1 MINAAMR
8 EYPYYLYSGS
18 DEYGQPQLSPNAV
31 GSVKMAINLQSQNSQ
46 QNIMYSDANYV
57 GLTHNT
63 EVNDAYVIEY
73 GKERLKVLYVST
85 HGRMRQVYMARMV

>member
-8 EYPYYLYSGS
+8 EYPYYLYSGK
-18 DEYGQPQLSPNAV
+18 DEYGQPQLSTNAA
-31 GSVKMAINLQSQNSQ
+31 GSIKMAINLQSQNNQ
-46 QNIMYSDANYV
+46 QNIMYADANYV

-73 GKERLKVLYVST
+73 GKERLKVLYVSPF
-85 HGRMRQVYMARMV
+85 GRMRQVYMSRML